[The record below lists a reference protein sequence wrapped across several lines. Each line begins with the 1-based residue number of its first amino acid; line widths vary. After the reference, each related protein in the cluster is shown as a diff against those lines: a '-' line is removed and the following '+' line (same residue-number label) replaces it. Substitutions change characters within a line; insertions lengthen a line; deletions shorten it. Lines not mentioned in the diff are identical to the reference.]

1 MKTIILVLGLIT
13 AMATTAFSQ
22 TKLIA
27 LRSHSGKLSEF
38 DASGDGNYGG
48 PAIYISPEQQKR
60 DAFEKA
66 LRDSI
71 AKVNADSIRR
81 AQESANA
88 QRAKDSAAAA
98 KHKKTSKKK

>member
-1 MKTIILVLGLIT
+1 MKTIILFLGLTT

-27 LRSHSGKLSEF
+27 LRSHSGANSEF
-38 DASGDGNYGG
+38 DPGAEGNYGNV
-48 PAIYISPEQQKR
+48 PIYIRTPDQEKR

-71 AKVNADSIRR
+71 AKVNADSARR
-81 AQESANA
+81 ASDA
-88 QRAKDSAAAA
+88 QRARDSAAASRGR
-98 KHKKTSKKK
+98 KGGKKRK